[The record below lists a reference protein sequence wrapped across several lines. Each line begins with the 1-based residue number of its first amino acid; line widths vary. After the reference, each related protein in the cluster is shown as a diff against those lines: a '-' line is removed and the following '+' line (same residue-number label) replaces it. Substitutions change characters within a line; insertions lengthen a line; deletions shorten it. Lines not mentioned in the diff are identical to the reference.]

1 MAGERGTERE
11 AAADLRSG
19 EAAGEERGELTGR
32 QIEVLALV
40 ARGLTNRQVGEA
52 LGISE
57 RTVRNHMRAILR
69 KLRSRDRTHAV
80 VMAISAGWISIPV
93 DAAGAPMASAARP
106 ANEGKP

>member
-1 MAGERGTERE
+1 VSGEQGTEKV
-11 AAADLRSG
+11 AAGLRSG
-19 EAAGEERGELTGR
+19 EAAGEERGELTAR

-93 DAAGAPMASAARP
+93 DATGTPMAGAARP
-106 ANEGKP
+106 TTEGRV